1 MNLAFYRELIG
12 NLNDAVIC
20 LNSEFKIEWV
30 NKQAGRLF
38 DLTRDGLKNRPVG
51 FLLQGCESAVTRVL
65 QKKTSELTNEVF
77 ELEAQ
82 SGSGRQ
88 FQAEVSVASWNH
100 QQSRY
105 YSLLIRDISEQ
116 KREQEALQKAQAFI
130 EGRLEIENYRL
141 LEEEKKFIKV
151 QEELRLARDI
161 QQHLLPE
168 TPPDIPGYDIAALNI
183 PAKEVGGDYYD
194 FMKISDD
201 KLFFCLGDVSGKGIP
216 AALLVANLQASLHSQ
231 SFITHSPG
239 ECVRNSNK
247 LIHQNTDFNKFITLF
262 YGLLDTA
269 GGQIIYCNGGHDQPV
284 FMAPGREIKELK
296 TGGIPLGFMA
306 DYEYAEEA
314 VSFDDGNLLVLYSDG
329 ITEAMNEQEE
339 EFGLERLNT
348 VIKQN
353 QKKGASDM
361 INDILDAVMK
371 FTGETP
377 QMDDMTL
384 MIIKKDP

>member
-231 SFITHSPG
+231 SFITHSPR

>member
-348 VIKQN
+348 VIKHN

>member
-51 FLLQGCESAVTRVL
+51 FLLKGCESAVTRVL
-65 QKKTSELTNEVF
+65 QKKTSDITNEVF

-194 FMKISDD
+194 FIKISDD

-231 SFITHSPG
+231 SFITHSPR

-371 FTGETP
+371 FTGTNSRR
-377 QMDDMTL
+377 
-384 MIIKKDP
+384 I